1 MGKNPNMNGYWDLG
15 FMGKSLVSGLGILNP
30 NPIHGLLC
38 YAYFPS
44 NIKTSLFHHLL
55 QSFWSSLFPSLSI
68 PQGNRPTCSSL
79 NLRWVSLIHTHSSNY
94 IWWWVI
100 WVLLLNFVGF
110 DGLFHS
116 FFFLGIFFFVVVVF
130 LVFWIFSRFLMF
142 VLFSGFIPYFMR

>member
-1 MGKNPNMNGYWDLG
+1 MRFRIHGQKFSPGFGYTRP
-15 FMGKSLVSGLGILNP
+15 KP
-30 NPIHGLLC
+30 NPWPTVLC
-38 YAYFPS
+38 LHSLQHQNILFPS
-44 NIKTSLFHHLL
+44 SSSVVL
-55 QSFWSSLFPSLSI
+55 SSLFPSLSV
-68 PQGNRPTCSSL
+68 PEDNRPICSSL

-94 IWWWVI
+94 IWCWVV

-116 FFFLGIFFFVVVVF
+116 FFFGHFFFVVVV